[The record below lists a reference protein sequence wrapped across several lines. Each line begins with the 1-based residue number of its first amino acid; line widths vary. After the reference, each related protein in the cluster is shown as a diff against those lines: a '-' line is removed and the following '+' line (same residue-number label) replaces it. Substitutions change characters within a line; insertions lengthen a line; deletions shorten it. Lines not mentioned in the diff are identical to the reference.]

1 MGIQDQDRRTNNM
14 EPNINDRMTKI
25 EADMDAIKNRVSGME
40 QRMKMRRKVE
50 SVQDNDDSKEQHTQA
65 SN

>member
-1 MGIQDQDRRTNNM
+1 M

>member
-40 QRMKMRRKVE
+40 QRMKMRRKVK
-50 SVQDNDDSKEQHTQA
+50 SVQGKED
-65 SN
+65 